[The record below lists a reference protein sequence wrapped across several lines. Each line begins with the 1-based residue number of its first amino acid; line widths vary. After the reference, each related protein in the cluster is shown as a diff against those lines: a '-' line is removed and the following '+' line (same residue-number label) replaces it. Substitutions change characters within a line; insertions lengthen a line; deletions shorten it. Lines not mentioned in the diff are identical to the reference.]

1 MEKELGVKTASWA
14 RRPAV
19 LIALER
25 DVGTSWGVWSAATIA
40 EEGEDLVRQQAGR
53 VDSVGARHVRE
64 LGHADHGGVGAWT
77 ASVRVQ
83 CAAVAS

>member
-1 MEKELGVKTASWA
+1 VAC
-14 RRPAV
+14 V
-19 LIALER
+19 
-25 DVGTSWGVWSAATIA
+25 A
-40 EEGEDLVRQQAGR
+40 EEGEDLVRQQAGH
-53 VDSVGARHVRE
+53 VDSVGARQVRE